1 MEWIVRLECRDESHV
16 LHEREVARFER
27 QTDEFRPEEVGLS
40 LLDAKALLHNIQWN
54 LVRDQAAAS
63 QPLAALVNFAA
74 RTGGLRIT
82 GAARR

>member
-54 LVRDQAAAS
+54 LVRDQAA
-63 QPLAALVNFAA
+63 
-74 RTGGLRIT
+74 LRSRWPRLST
-82 GAARR
+82 LRQGQED